1 MLLLTADSWQ
11 LCGLLC
17 LEATKLLI
25 SPKLWL
31 CSNKD
36 RQTSAWMYKIQ
47 IHYIHNVAPNTT
59 AVVILPS
66 FIITFDHTLAFRAW
80 IILFIPVDSGKSSKN
95 GKRETSQS
103 PYPSMKLRLSIFFCL
118 LNSPSSSGSSC
129 GLSSTSSKAWP
140 KHHCCASCLVTPRI
154 WNKIQTPY
162 KQPYA
167 TNFCLNPDSQRT
179 VFTDPFTHQNE
190 HFCGKLFHYGYPRIQ
205 LLQTILL

>member
-25 SPKLWL
+25 RPKLWL

-36 RQTSAWMYKIQ
+36 RQTWAWICKIH

-80 IILFIPVDSGKSSKN
+80 IILFIPVDSGKSSNK
-95 GKRETSQS
+95 GKRDK
-103 PYPSMKLRLSIFFCL
+103 PKSISVNEIACLCIFSYL
-118 LNSPSSSGSSC
+118 LNSPSSSGRSC

-154 WNKIQTPY
+154 WNEIQTPY
-162 KQPYA
+162 KQLYA
-167 TNFCLNPDSQRT
+167 TNVCLNPDSQRT

-190 HFCGKLFHYGYPRIQ
+190 HFWRKLFHYGYPRI
-205 LLQTILL
+205 